1 MTDREQLIAELRQAH
16 GIQIDPDDPIFI
28 AVLLNQR
35 LLNDSLAAVEMT
47 VRVSA
52 DRITAASIQHLDAAK
67 QSASV
72 LITEAGEW
80 SAARLQ
86 AATSELADALSHQ
99 LQQQT
104 ARAERASR
112 LAMTAARFVS
122 GVCAIVIAG
131 AAGFV
136 LAGFGRW

>member
-1 MTDREQLIAELRQAH
+1 MIDREQLVAELRQTH
-16 GIQIDPDDPIFI
+16 GVHIDPDDPILI

-35 LLNDSLAAVEMT
+35 ILNDSLAAVETT

-52 DRITAASIQHLDAAK
+52 DRIAAASLQHLDAAQ
-67 QSASV
+67 QSAST

-86 AATSELADALSHQ
+86 TATSELADALSRQ

-112 LAMTAARFVS
+112 LAVIAARFAS
-122 GVCAIVIAG
+122 GVCAIAIAG

-136 LAGFGRW
+136 LAGFGHG